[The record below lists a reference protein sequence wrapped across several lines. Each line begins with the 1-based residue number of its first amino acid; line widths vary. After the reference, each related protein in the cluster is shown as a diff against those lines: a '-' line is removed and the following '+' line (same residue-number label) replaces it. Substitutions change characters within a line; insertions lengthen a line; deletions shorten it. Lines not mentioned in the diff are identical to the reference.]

1 MTTALHRLGL
11 LNARLVR
18 IMNDRNMSV
27 RQLAEALGVT
37 YEHIRKIL
45 VGDCLPSDSV
55 LGRLCEALL
64 LSRREMG
71 QRVAKDRLIRRYGDA
86 AWSVWGLDPKFAT
99 LYIVVPLLSKE
110 EWRFVRATAK
120 ALAEEKKLA

>member
-1 MTTALHRLGL
+1 MATALHRLGF

-18 IMNDRNMSV
+18 TMNDRNMSV
-27 RQLAEALGVT
+27 RELADAVGVT

-86 AWSVWGLDPKFAT
+86 AWSVCGLDPKFAT
-99 LYIVVPLLSKE
+99 VYIVVPLLSKE

-120 ALAEEKKLA
+120 ALVEEKKLT